1 MADILPRNSG
11 TNTPNVPDGFSRAE
25 GKQLQAATNREV
37 AAGIVMNTRLSV
49 AHFVTNTALNHTT
62 SLTRQAYALADGDEY
77 LASRLGALVDGYV
90 RYAHDEVAS
99 LRRLA

>member
-1 MADILPRNSG
+1 MSDILPRNSG
-11 TNTPNVPDGFSRAE
+11 ANRPNVPEGFSRAE
-25 GKQLQAATNREV
+25 GKQLQASTNREV
-37 AAGIVMNTRLSV
+37 AAGIVKNTRLSV
-49 AHFVTNTALNHTT
+49 ANFLTSTALHQAT

-90 RYAHDEVAS
+90 RYAHEEIAS